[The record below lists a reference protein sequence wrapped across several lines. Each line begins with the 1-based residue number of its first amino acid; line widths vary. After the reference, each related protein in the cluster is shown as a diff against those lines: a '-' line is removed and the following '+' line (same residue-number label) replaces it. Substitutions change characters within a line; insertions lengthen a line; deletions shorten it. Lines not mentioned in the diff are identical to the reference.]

1 MNGFLISFEG
11 LDFSGKSLQANF
23 LKESLLA
30 RKLPVAFFR
39 EPGGTEISERIRE
52 VLLDTKNLGM
62 HPETEVLLYSA
73 ARAQI
78 VSEGII
84 PHLTRG
90 GIVICDRFYD
100 STTAYQGYGRQIDL
114 NFIKKMNIFAT
125 KHVKPDLTF
134 LLDLD
139 PASALKRSEKGNET
153 LDRLESETL
162 EFHTRVREG
171 YLRIARA
178 EKQRFVVIDGKQS
191 IEAIRNQIFDCVKN
205 KLQL

>member
-1 MNGFLISFEG
+1 MKGFLISFEG
-11 LDFSGKSLQANF
+11 VDFSGKSLQANF

-30 RKLPVAFFR
+30 KKLPVLFFR

-78 VSEGII
+78 VLEGII
-84 PHLTRG
+84 PHLSKG

-100 STTAYQGYGRQIDL
+100 STTAYQGFGRQIDL
-114 NFIKKMNIFAT
+114 NFIKKLNNFVT
-125 KHVKPDLTF
+125 KRVKPNLTF

-139 PASALKRSEKGNET
+139 PVIAIKRSERGNKT
-153 LDRLESETL
+153 LDRLESETI
-162 EFHTRVREG
+162 EFHIRVREG
-171 YLRIARA
+171 YLSIARE
-178 EKQRFVVIDGKQS
+178 EKERVVVIDGTQS
-191 IEAIRNQIFDCVKN
+191 IEAIKKQISKHVRN